1 MWFACLTE
9 RTPREDREM
18 TDIIQYIIQWLCY
31 GTTEAAARVAYT
43 TDEQALAQYDI
54 IIVPNG
60 QLGTNIVLPDMS
72 RPVIENPT
80 KGKYIIRT
88 DIIYTT
94 FFFISRA
101 EEVLNPHR
109 DKHGRFLAEYSIL
122 GKNNRLQIPLLDEYA
137 RLLLKL
143 LEAPLPNSGFEH
155 IYLTHDIDTISQY
168 RHLRG
173 ALGGLYRGERQQVWQ
188 ALQDIHQDP
197 LYTFPWLIEQD
208 RQVPHA
214 KYIYFVKQTQG
225 KGYDYPQYCLRGRD
239 WNQLKQFL
247 LNSGAQLGVH
257 SSYYGILPK
266 KAISTLH
273 RSHYL
278 RCSIEQMQRIAD
290 AGYTDDFTMGFADQ
304 AGFRLQT
311 SRAVRW
317 INPRTMQLTSL
328 TLHPLLIMDTTLSGE
343 NYMNLTEDEA
353 YFLCE
358 RLIAKV
364 RMHHGDACLLWHNS
378 NFGSHTYHASLY
390 PKILQLVCAY

>member
-9 RTPREDREM
+9 RQPRDDREM

-43 TDEQALAQYDI
+43 ADEQALAQYDI

-173 ALGGLYRGERQQVWQ
+173 AIGGILRGETKQVWK
-188 ALQDIHQDP
+188 AIQDIHHDP
-197 LYTFPWLIEQD
+197 IYTFPWLIEQD
-208 RQVPHA
+208 RQVPQA
-214 KYIYFVKQTQG
+214 KSIYFVKQTQG
-225 KGYDYPQYCLRGRD
+225 KGYDYPQYCLCGPDYKRLHK
-239 WNQLKQFL
+239 QLIR
-247 LNSGAQLGVH
+247 NGAQLGVH

-278 RCSIEQMQRIAD
+278 RYSIEQMQRIVD
-290 AGYTDDFTMGFADQ
+290 EGYTDDFTMGFADQ

-328 TLHPLLIMDTTLSGE
+328 TLHPLLIMDTTLSGA

-378 NFGSHTYHASLY
+378 NFDSHSYHTSLY
-390 PKILQLVCAY
+390 PKILQILHG

>member
-1 MWFACLTE
+1 
-9 RTPREDREM
+9 M

-43 TDEQALAQYDI
+43 ADEQALAQYDI

-101 EEVLNPHR
+101 EELLNPHR

-173 ALGGLYRGERQQVWQ
+173 ALGGLYRGERQQAWQ

-208 RQVPHA
+208 RQVPQA
-214 KYIYFVKQTQG
+214 ESIYFVKQTQG
-225 KGYDYPQYCLRGRD
+225 KGYDYPQYCLCGPDYKRLH
-239 WNQLKQFL
+239 NQLIR
-247 LNSGAQLGVH
+247 NGAQLGVH

-278 RCSIEQMQRIAD
+278 RCSIEQMQRIVD
-290 AGYTDDFTMGFADQ
+290 EGYTDDFTMGFADQ

-311 SRAVRW
+311 SRAVQW

-390 PKILQLVCAY
+390 PKILQLLHG

>member
-31 GTTEAAARVAYT
+31 GNTAAAARVAYT

-60 QLGTNIVLPDMS
+60 QLGTNIVLPDMTK
-72 RPVIENPT
+72 PVVENPA

-88 DIIYTT
+88 DIIYNT

-109 DKHGRFLAEYSIL
+109 DKHGRFLAEFSIL

-143 LEAPLPNSGFEH
+143 LEAPLPNSGFGH
-155 IYLTHDIDTISQY
+155 IYISLDIDSIAQY

-173 ALGGLYRGERQQVWQ
+173 AIGGILRGETKQVWK
-188 ALQDIHQDP
+188 AIQDIHHDP
-197 LYTFPWLIEQD
+197 IYTFPSMIEEDKRVTDAQT
-208 RQVPHA
+208 
-214 KYIYFVKQTQG
+214 IYFVKQTKG
-225 KGYDYPQYCLRGRD
+225 KGYDYPQYWLHGRD
-239 WNQLKQFL
+239 WKNLRQLLKD
-247 LNSGAQLGVH
+247 SGAQLGVH
-257 SSYYGILPK
+257 SSYYGLLPSK
-266 KAISTLH
+266 PISQWH
-273 RSHYL
+273 RSHFL
-278 RCSIEQMQRIAD
+278 NCSLEQMQQVVE
-290 AGYTDDFTMGFADQ
+290 AGFTDDFTMGFADQ

-317 INPRTMQLTSL
+317 INPRTVQLTSL

-390 PKILQLVCAY
+390 PKILQLLHG